1 MKARGISS
9 GVYFPVP
16 FHLQVV
22 YKGLGYKMGD
32 MPNAEFVGNHS
43 LALPM
48 FPELVQEEIDQII
61 DAVNSWEG

>member
-1 MKARGISS
+1 
-9 GVYFPVP
+9 
-16 FHLQVV
+16 
-22 YKGLGYKMGD
+22 MGD